1 MRMYTIHTFVH
12 LFYFNQIGQFGFCV
26 AKGKPLH
33 KCYYNGFH
41 MNDESFY
48 TLLLTE
54 NTKKIMLL
62 LGKT

>member
-1 MRMYTIHTFVH
+1 
-12 LFYFNQIGQFGFCV
+12 
-26 AKGKPLH
+26 
-33 KCYYNGFH
+33 